1 MHQRLTNRH
10 PPKED
15 SSTMLK
21 IALPNKGSLSDD
33 AVRLIREAGYNCRR
47 YSREL
52 IVFDSRNQVEF
63 VFLRPRDIA
72 IYVRKGILDLGV
84 TGRDLAMD
92 SGADV
97 TELLPLGFGRSD
109 FCYAVPA
116 ETDLTPDQLD
126 GRRIATSYPRL
137 VMDDLTRRGITAE
150 IIRLD
155 GAVEISIRLGVADAI
170 ADVVQTGRTLHAAG
184 LKVVGE
190 PLLKSEAVLVARTAG
205 IASDDQ
211 VHTFIERI
219 RGIVVAREYVMVEY
233 DIPETM
239 LEMACMVTP
248 GIEAPTVS
256 PLSRKGW
263 VAVKSMSP
271 QKDVNQIMDSLTK
284 IGARGIIVTD
294 IRTCRI

>member
-1 MHQRLTNRH
+1 
-10 PPKED
+10 
-15 SSTMLK
+15 MLK
-21 IALPNKGSLSDD
+21 IALPNKGSLSEE
-33 AVRLIREAGYNCRR
+33 AVRLIREAGYNCKR

-52 IVFDSRNQVEF
+52 IVHDSRNQVEF

-72 IYVRKGILDLGV
+72 IYVSKGILDLGV
-84 TGRDLAMD
+84 TGRDLALD
-92 SGADV
+92 SGAEV
-97 TELLPLGFGRSD
+97 TELLPLGFGHAA
-109 FCYAVPA
+109 FCYALPA
-116 ETDLTPDQLD
+116 DTALTPDQLG
-126 GRRIATSYPRL
+126 GRRIATSYPQL
-137 VMDDLTRRGITAE
+137 VIDDLARRGITAE

-170 ADVVQTGRTLHAAG
+170 ADVVQTGRTLHDAG

-190 PLLKSEAVLVARTAG
+190 PLLKSEAVLVARRPE
-205 IASDDQ
+205 IASEDQ

-233 DIPETM
+233 DIPEAM

-256 PLSRKGW
+256 PLSREGW

-271 QKDVNQIMDSLTK
+271 QKEVNQIMDKLTQ
-284 IGARGIIVTD
+284 IGAKGIIVTD